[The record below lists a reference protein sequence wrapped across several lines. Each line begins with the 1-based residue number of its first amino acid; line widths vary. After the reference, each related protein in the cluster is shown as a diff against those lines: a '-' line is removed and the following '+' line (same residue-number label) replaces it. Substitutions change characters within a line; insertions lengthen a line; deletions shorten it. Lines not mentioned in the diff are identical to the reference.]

1 MLDGN
6 DIVIISIVNVT
17 CFVFAYHPFAIRWEG
32 ISHRRILIHIYPN
45 VYTIASRVRGARN
58 IDGVVCAK
66 STIVLWS
73 WWSRQTDNQSD
84 KAKKLTRHTHTYTQ
98 TNRFLFVF
106 FHLFFMDI
114 LFVFFV
120 CTWWW
125 VFRKTNAEQCQTNK
139 WARDS
144 PNTNSIVRDI
154 ILLLLLSRYTA
165 GFCYHHLVVERFRVI

>member
-84 KAKKLTRHTHTYTQ
+84 KAKKLTRHTHTHIHRLTGFFSSFSTYSLWIFCLYFLCALDGECFAKRMQSNVKQ
-98 TNRFLFVF
+98 TNEHETRQIRIRLCA
-106 FHLFFMDI
+106 I
-114 LFVFFV
+114 LFCCCCF
-120 CTWWW
+120 
-125 VFRKTNAEQCQTNK
+125 Q
-139 WARDS
+139 
-144 PNTNSIVRDI
+144 DI
-154 ILLLLLSRYTA
+154 QQASATTT
-165 GFCYHHLVVERFRVI
+165 